1 MGSGVNICALLAGLA
16 AFAFVMDQLLELNT
30 YFHAPIPIHSPPVG
44 S

>member
-16 AFAFVMDQLLELNT
+16 AFAFAMDQLLERNPH
-30 YFHAPIPIHSPPVG
+30 FHTPIPIHSPPVG